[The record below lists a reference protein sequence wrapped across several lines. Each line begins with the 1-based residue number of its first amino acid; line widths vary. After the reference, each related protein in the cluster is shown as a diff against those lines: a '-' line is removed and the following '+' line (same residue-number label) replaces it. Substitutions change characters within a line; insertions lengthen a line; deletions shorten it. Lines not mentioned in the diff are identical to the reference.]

1 MRFRAIFGRA
11 GPTLRNLV
19 FFRPA
24 TPAGMRIETSWPQG
38 SLSDGMTTLLAFLLV
53 SRSSIIRVFAA
64 SSLKESFVVIAKGF
78 ESSHPGVKVSL
89 NFGGSQLLAAQIS
102 HGAPAD
108 VFASAA
114 RKNLDSTSYD
124 RETYRVFAQNRLAIV
139 VRSGLSGIWSPRQL
153 DRAERIVIADPAVPI
168 GSYTQ
173 QFLSK
178 ASRQF
183 GAEWLK
189 TVRSKVVSKE
199 QDVKA
204 VLAKVRLGEADAGV
218 VYESDFSTSELGK
231 VNIPDPLNVLADY
244 PVAVLTGSPNHQ
256 GAIEFTKYLLET
268 TAQQDLET
276 YGFVSPMAG
285 KSQIF
290 VGSGGKSR
298 AIALPLSR
306 SYSATVV
313 DAVGHDGKSK
323 SYFGVP
329 VMKVIGSTT
338 AKDATFV
345 AGDAYRRTISI
356 AILRSSK
363 AILVWSP
370 DGNLQLIVPGQKPS
384 FWVRAI
390 RRIEL
395 R

>member
-1 MRFRAIFGRA
+1 
-11 GPTLRNLV
+11 
-19 FFRPA
+19 
-24 TPAGMRIETSWPQG
+24 
-38 SLSDGMTTLLAFLLV
+38 MTTLLVLLLV

-64 SSLKESFVVIAKGF
+64 SSLKESFTIIAKGY
-78 ESSHPGVKVSL
+78 EASHPRVKVSL
-89 NFGGSQLLAAQIS
+89 NFGGSQLLAAQID

-114 RKNLDSTSYD
+114 KKNLDSTSYD

-139 VRSGLSGIWSPRQL
+139 VRQGLNGIWSPRQL
-153 DRAERIVIADPAVPI
+153 DRAERIVIADPAVPV
-168 GSYTQ
+168 GGYTQ
-173 QFLSK
+173 RFLSK
-178 ASRQF
+178 AGRQF
-183 GAEWLK
+183 GADWLK
-189 TVRSKVVSKE
+189 AVQAKVVSKE

-218 VYESDFSTSELGK
+218 VYESDLSTSDLGK
-231 VNIPDPLNVLADY
+231 VTIPDPLNVLADY
-244 PVAVLTGSPNHQ
+244 PVAVLNGSPNHQ
-256 GAIEFTKYLLET
+256 GGIDFAKYLLEP

-276 YGFVSPMAG
+276 YGFISPMAG
-285 KSQIF
+285 SSQIF
-290 VGSGGKSR
+290 IVSGGKSR
-298 AIALPLSR
+298 AIPAPLPQT
-306 SYSATVV
+306 YKAVVV
-313 DAVGHDGKSK
+313 DAVGHEGKSK

-329 VMKVIGSTT
+329 VMKVIGPTT

-345 AGDAYRRTISI
+345 AGDAYRRTISV

-363 AILVWSP
+363 AILIWNP

-384 FWVRAI
+384 LWVRAI